1 MKKNERYETTIV
13 DLTHDGMGVAKIDGF
28 PLFVHDA
35 LPQETVELQV
45 TKLGKKYG
53 YGRVIKRLTD
63 SPDRIEARD
72 KLGWQTGT
80 MPLQQL
86 AYPAQLAFKTNQV
99 QEALKRIGHIEV
111 DVPETIGTKNP
122 WGYRNKGQ
130 IPVQNVCGQLTT
142 GFYKKGTHTLVPVE
156 NFHIQDPEIDKT
168 VVVVRDLLRRLQLT
182 AYNERNRSGDI
193 RHIIVRRG
201 QRTQQIM
208 VIIVTAKKRVRPL
221 QLIADELAKRVT
233 EVVSVIQNVNQDK
246 TNRILG
252 QVNHVLY
259 GKDYFEE
266 ELLGLTFKISPT
278 SFFQVNTDQAEVL
291 YQTALDFADLKES
304 DTVIDAY
311 CGIGSIS
318 LPLAKQA
325 KHVYGVEVVPEAI
338 EMARDN
344 AELNGLDNT
353 TFVAGTAEEVL
364 PKWVEEGLHPDVI
377 VVDPPRKGLD
387 DVVRKTMIEVKAPK
401 IVYVSCNPATLARDL
416 ADFVAAGYNVE
427 KVQPV
432 DMFPQTSHVETVVL
446 MSRVDK

>member
-111 DVPETIGTKNP
+111 DVPQTIGAKNP

-130 IPVQNVCGQLTT
+130 IPVQNVRGQLTT

-201 QRTQQIM
+201 QRTHQIM

-221 QLIADELAKRVT
+221 QLIADELVKTVP

-252 QVNHVLY
+252 QVNHVLF

-278 SFFQVNTDQAEVL
+278 SFFQVNTNQAEVL
-291 YQTALDFADLKES
+291 YQTALDFADLKET

-432 DMFPQTSHVETVVL
+432 DMFPQTSHVECVVL

>member
-291 YQTALDFADLKES
+291 YQTALDFADLKET

-318 LPLAKQA
+318 LALAKQA

>member
-99 QEALKRIGHIEV
+99 KEALKRIGHI
-111 DVPETIGTKNP
+111 DVPVAETIGSKHP
-122 WGYRNKGQ
+122 WEYRNKGQ
-130 IPVQNVCGQLTT
+130 IPVQNVRGQLTT

-156 NFHIQDPEIDKT
+156 NFHIQDPKIDHV
-168 VVVVRDLLRRLQLT
+168 VVVVRDLMRRLKLS
-182 AYNERNRSGDI
+182 AYDERKHVGEI

-201 QRTQQIM
+201 QRTDQIM

-221 QLIADELAKRVT
+221 QLIADELVKTVP

-266 ELLGLTFKISPT
+266 KLLGLTFKISPV
-278 SFFQVNTDQAEVL
+278 SFFQVNTDQAEIL
-291 YQTALDFADLKES
+291 YQMALDFADLKDT

-318 LPLAKQA
+318 LALAKKA
-325 KHVYGVEVVPEAI
+325 KHVYGVEIVSEAI
-338 EMARDN
+338 EMAKEN
-344 AELNGLDNT
+344 AQLNGLDNT
-353 TFVAGTAEEVL
+353 TFVSGTAEEIL
-364 PKWVEEGLHPDVI
+364 PKWVAEGLKPDVI

-387 DVVRKTMIEVKAPK
+387 DIVRKTMIDVEASK

-416 ADFVAAGYNVE
+416 ADFVAAGYVVK

-446 MSRVDK
+446 LTK

>member
-201 QRTQQIM
+201 QRTNQLM

-221 QLIADELAKRVT
+221 QLVADELVKKLP
-233 EVVSVIQNVNQDK
+233 EVVSVVQNVNQDK

-318 LPLAKQA
+318 LALAKQA